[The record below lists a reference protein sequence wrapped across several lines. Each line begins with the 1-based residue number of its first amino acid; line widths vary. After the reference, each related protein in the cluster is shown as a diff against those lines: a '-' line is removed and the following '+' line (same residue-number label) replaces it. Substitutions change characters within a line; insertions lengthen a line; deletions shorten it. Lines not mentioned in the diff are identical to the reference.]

1 MFNKYCILSLLY
13 YSYELV
19 LLLFLVLPILHRLVS
34 KRYSLLHWE
43 LVIESMYGFF
53 LQSFF
58 QARSPSH
65 IDLSPP
71 PLYNLV

>member
-19 LLLFLVLPILHRLVS
+19 LLLFLVLPILHSLVN
-34 KRYSLLHWE
+34 KGYSLLHWE
-43 LVIESMYGFF
+43 LVIECMYGFF

-58 QARSPSH
+58 QARSLFH
-65 IDLSPP
+65 IYLSPP

>member
-19 LLLFLVLPILHRLVS
+19 LLLILVLTILHSLVN
-34 KRYSLLHWE
+34 KGYSPLHWE
-43 LVIESMYGFF
+43 LVIEGVYGFF

-58 QARSPSH
+58 QAGSLSH
-65 IDLSPP
+65 VYLSLSFP
-71 PLYNLV
+71 YLV